1 MSLPTL
7 KYEAGTIV
15 LENPGR
21 VKLPPFFLWDRRE
34 KKWRAMALF
43 YQEAINFFHLQGM
56 ELDDRVPQFP
66 RLGLSLRS
74 RFVLR
79 PYQKEALQAWKKAD
93 YRGTVVLPT
102 GAGKS
107 YLALKAISLL
117 DKSTLVVLP
126 TIDLMNQ
133 WYGLLKDGFGMEVGI
148 LGGGYHQIE
157 EVTVA
162 TYDSSYIYIDRYG
175 DRFALLVFDEVHH
188 LPSPKY
194 SHIPQMSTAPYRLG
208 LTATYRR
215 PDELHYRL
223 GELVGRVVYHKR
235 VADLKGEHLSDYE
248 IIRLR
253 VELASQERE
262 EYEKSLQEYTG
273 YVREKKVKYYGTR
286 WEDFIRE
293 SSYSGQARRALL
305 ARKRVHQII
314 YHAQR
319 KLEILEALIKQHHR
333 ERMIIFTQD
342 NEFVY
347 RISQTFLIPCI
358 THQTKTLER
367 KAILDRF
374 RDGLYPIICTSKVLN
389 EGIDVP
395 EAKVA
400 VILSGSAAPRE
411 HLQRLGRILRKS
423 WGKKALL
430 YEVVVKGTKETQI
443 SYHRRGKDAHL

>member
-1 MSLPTL
+1 MSIPTL
-7 KYEAGTIV
+7 KYEAGTII

-21 VKLPPFFLWDRRE
+21 VKLPPFFLWDKRE
-34 KKWRAMALF
+34 KKWRAMALY
-43 YQEAINFFHLQGM
+43 YQEAINFFRLQGM
-56 ELDDRVPQFP
+56 EIVNRIPQFP
-66 RLGLSLRS
+66 RLGLKLRS
-74 RFVLR
+74 HFDLR
-79 PYQKEALQAWKKAD
+79 PYQREAIEAWRRVG

-117 DKSTLVVLP
+117 DRSTLIILP

-133 WYGLLKDGFGMEVGI
+133 WYGLLRDGFGMEVGI

-157 EVTVA
+157 KVTVA
-162 TYDSSYIYIDRYG
+162 TYDSGYIHIDRYG

-194 SHIPQMSTAPYRLG
+194 SHIPQMSIAPYRLG

-215 PDELHYRL
+215 PDELHRRL
-223 GELVGRVVYHKR
+223 GELVGRVVYQKR

-253 VELASQERE
+253 VGLASQERK
-262 EYEKSLQEYTG
+262 EYERSLQDYTG
-273 YVREKKVKYYGTR
+273 YVREKKVRYYGTR

-293 SSYSGQARRALL
+293 SSYNGEARKALL
-305 ARKRVHQII
+305 ARKKVHQII

-347 RISQTFLIPCI
+347 RISQAFLIPCI
-358 THQTKTLER
+358 THQTKTIER
-367 KAILDRF
+367 KAILDHF
-374 RDGLYPIICTSKVLN
+374 RNGDYPIICTSKVLN

-423 WGKKALL
+423 SGKKALL
-430 YEVVVKGTKETQI
+430 YEVVVKGTKEVQI

>member
-1 MSLPTL
+1 
-7 KYEAGTIV
+7 
-15 LENPGR
+15 
-21 VKLPPFFLWDRRE
+21 
-34 KKWRAMALF
+34 MALH
-43 YQEAINFFHLQGM
+43 YPETASFFHAQGM
-56 ELDDRVPQFP
+56 EIEDKLPQFP
-66 RLGLSLRS
+66 PLGLCLRS
-74 RFVLR
+74 RFILR
-79 PYQKEALQAWKKAD
+79 PYQREALQAWKKAGH
-93 YRGTVVLPT
+93 RGTVILPT

-117 DKSTLVVLP
+117 DKSTLIVLP

-133 WYGLLKDGFGMEVGI
+133 WYGLLKDSFGTEVGI
-148 LGGGYHQIE
+148 LGGGYHQVE
-157 EVTVA
+157 KLTVA
-162 TYDSSYIYIDRYG
+162 TYDSGYIYIDRYG

-194 SHIPQMSTAPYRLG
+194 SHIPQMSVAPYRLG

-223 GELVGRVVYHKR
+223 GELVGRVVYQKR
-235 VADLKGEHLSDYE
+235 VTDLKGEHLSDYE

-253 VELASQERE
+253 VGLASEERK
-262 EYEKSLQEYTG
+262 EYERSLKEYTG
-273 YVREKKVKYYGTR
+273 YVREKKVRYYGTK

-305 ARKRVHQII
+305 ARRRVHQII

-319 KLEILEALIKQHHR
+319 KLEILESLIKQHHR

-347 RISQTFLIPCI
+347 RISQTFLLPCI

-374 RDGLYPIICTSKVLN
+374 RDGDYPIICTSKVLN

-411 HLQRLGRILRKS
+411 HLQRLGRILRKR

>member
-1 MSLPTL
+1 
-7 KYEAGTIV
+7 
-15 LENPGR
+15 
-21 VKLPPFFLWDRRE
+21 
-34 KKWRAMALF
+34 MALH
-43 YQEAINFFHLQGM
+43 YPETASFFQAQGM
-56 ELDDRVPQFP
+56 EIEDKLPQFTP
-66 RLGLSLRS
+66 LGLRLRS
-74 RFVLR
+74 RFILR
-79 PYQKEALQAWKKAD
+79 PYQREALQAWKKAGH
-93 YRGTVVLPT
+93 RGTVILPT

-117 DKSTLVVLP
+117 DKSTLIVLP

-133 WYGLLKDGFGMEVGI
+133 WYGLLKDSFGTEVGI
-148 LGGGYHQIE
+148 LGGGYHQVE
-157 EVTVA
+157 KLTVA
-162 TYDSSYIYIDRYG
+162 TYDSGYIYIDRYG

-194 SHIPQMSTAPYRLG
+194 SHIPQMSVAPYRLG

-223 GELVGRVVYHKR
+223 GELVGRVVYQKR
-235 VADLKGEHLSDYE
+235 VTDLKGEHLSDYE

-253 VELASQERE
+253 VGLASEERK
-262 EYEKSLQEYTG
+262 EYERSLKEYTG
-273 YVREKKVKYYGTR
+273 YVREKKVRYYGTK

-305 ARKRVHQII
+305 ARRRVHQII

-319 KLEILEALIKQHHR
+319 KLEILESLIKQHHR

-347 RISQTFLIPCI
+347 RISQTFLLPCI

-367 KAILDRF
+367 KTILDRF
-374 RDGLYPIICTSKVLN
+374 RDGDYPIICTSKVLN

-411 HLQRLGRILRKS
+411 HLQRLGRILRKR

-443 SYHRRGKDAHL
+443 SYQRRGKDAHL

>member
-1 MSLPTL
+1 
-7 KYEAGTIV
+7 
-15 LENPGR
+15 
-21 VKLPPFFLWDRRE
+21 
-34 KKWRAMALF
+34 MALH
-43 YQEAINFFHLQGM
+43 YPETASFFQAQGM
-56 ELDDRVPQFP
+56 EIEDKLPQFIP
-66 RLGLSLRS
+66 LGLRLRS
-74 RFVLR
+74 RFILR
-79 PYQKEALQAWKKAD
+79 PYQREALQAWKKAGH
-93 YRGTVVLPT
+93 RGTVILPT

-133 WYGLLKDGFGMEVGI
+133 WYGLLKDSFGTEVGI
-148 LGGGYHQIE
+148 LGGGYHQVE
-157 EVTVA
+157 KLTVA
-162 TYDSSYIYIDRYG
+162 TYDSGYIYIDRYG

-194 SHIPQMSTAPYRLG
+194 SHIPQMSVAPYRLG

-223 GELVGRVVYHKR
+223 GELVGRVVYQKR
-235 VADLKGEHLSDYE
+235 VTDLKGEHLSDYE

-253 VELASQERE
+253 VGLASEERK
-262 EYEKSLQEYTG
+262 EYERSLKEYTG
-273 YVREKKVKYYGTR
+273 YVREKKVRYYGTK

-305 ARKRVHQII
+305 ARRRVHQII

-319 KLEILEALIKQHHR
+319 KLEILESLIKQHHR

-347 RISQTFLIPCI
+347 RISQTFLLPCI

-374 RDGLYPIICTSKVLN
+374 RDGDYPIICTSKVLN

-411 HLQRLGRILRKS
+411 HLQRLGRILRKR

-443 SYHRRGKDAHL
+443 SYQRRGKDAHL

>member
-1 MSLPTL
+1 M
-7 KYEAGTIV
+7 V
-15 LENPGR
+15 NPGR

-34 KKWRAMALF
+34 RKWRAMALH
-43 YQEAINFFHLQGM
+43 YQEAVDFFRLQGI
-56 ELDDRVPQFP
+56 LIDNRVPEFP
-66 RLGLSLRS
+66 RLGLKLRS
-74 RFVLR
+74 GLVLR
-79 PYQKEALQAWKKAD
+79 PYQREAIQAWEKAG
-93 YRGTVVLPT
+93 YQGTVVLPT

-107 YLALKAISLL
+107 YLALKAIALL

-133 WYGLLKDGFGMEVGI
+133 WYGLLKDSFGVEVGI

-157 EVTVA
+157 RLTVA
-162 TYDSSYIYIDRYG
+162 TYDSGYIYIDRYG

-194 SHIPQMSTAPYRLG
+194 SHIPQMSVAPYRLG

-215 PDELHYRL
+215 SDELHRRL
-223 GELVGRVVYHKR
+223 GELVGRVVYQKR

-253 VELASQERE
+253 VGLLSPERE
-262 EYEKSLQEYTG
+262 EYERSLREYTG
-273 YVREKKVKYYGTR
+273 YVREKKVRYWGGR
-286 WEDFIRE
+286 WEDFIRK
-293 SSYSGQARRALL
+293 SSYSSQARTALL
-305 ARKRVHQII
+305 ARRRVHQII

-333 ERMIIFTQD
+333 ERMIIFTED

-347 RISQTFLIPCI
+347 HISRTFLIPCI
-358 THQTKTLER
+358 THQTKTKER
-367 KAILDRF
+367 KAILDNF
-374 RDGLYPIICTSKVLN
+374 RRGSYPIICTSKVLN

-423 WGKKALL
+423 SGKKALL
-430 YEVVVKGTKETQI
+430 YEVVVRGTKETQI
-443 SYHRRGKDAHL
+443 SYQRRGKGAHL